1 MEGDNGNGYAQIGY
15 VQRRFPDGT
24 KELDYFWQ
32 WTRTDGSK
40 ATNFWGPASFG
51 TTHQFTVDY
60 WSSDTHIHMRIDGDP
75 SPCNSETTLCGV
87 TGYDPY
93 NHWFTPFW
101 GAWMSEVDNSGD
113 DFAGVSDTPEKL
125 TVVQE
130 RFGSSWT
137 SEAFRTSDGHPA
149 DGWNWR
155 WKGDL
160 GSVGSRSVC
169 WADQQDQNNT
179 SAWNSWT
186 QPTDHS
192 CS

>member
-1 MEGDNGNGYAQIGY
+1 MLRLATCREGSPTEPRSSTTFGSGPVLTG
-15 VQRRFPDGT
+15 QRRPTSGD
-24 KELDYFWQ
+24 
-32 WTRTDGSK
+32 RR
-40 ATNFWGPASFG
+40 ASAPRINSRSITG
-51 TTHQFTVDY
+51 RAIPTY
-60 WSSDTHIHMRIDGDP
+60 ICRIDGDP

-192 CS
+192 C